1 MMRLIDQPTGIGEL
15 YEDGRRLGTVH
26 YNLNVYQQYDEGAD
40 RAVAGVQHIEG
51 RVTAADKVDLLE
63 LSGRSAQLLLKLS
76 DGRTVNFQIRDDLG
90 NIVANESMT
99 TP

>member
-1 MMRLIDQPTGIGEL
+1 MMRLIDQPTGTGEL
-15 YEDGRRLGTVH
+15 YEDDRRLGAVH
-26 YNLNVYQQYDEGAD
+26 YSLNVYQQFDESAD

-51 RVTAADKVDLLE
+51 RVTAADQVDLLE

-76 DGRTVNFQIRDDLG
+76 DGRTVHFQIRDDRG
-90 NIVANESMT
+90 NIVANDSMT